1 MPINI
6 SDPQIQRI
14 LTHPDETD
22 SGWRADLQRFEKN
35 DVTLDR
41 RTAAENSVKA
51 LQRLLVFLGYSTSA
65 SGSYGIDGDFGPG
78 TNRAI
83 AQFQFEYGLNPSV
96 RREMLCYDCTFQTA
110 SKNISAV
117 PGVRLDVPTLEKM
130 LAVARQNIDA
140 NRVNCGDFEVALFQL
155 NSLHKRRALSC
166 REIHQ
171 QYGVQAVQ
179 AAARMK
185 AEKGV
190 DIRPE
195 WILSIIRK
203 ETEGVVRP
211 KFEQH
216 ILTNSNRKTPQEDFS
231 ELRYRATSFGLGQVM
246 GFNYQAVGAPSAKA
260 MFYSPLTEQVLF
272 VGKFLTTGGSQIRE
286 ALAKSSPAEPDFRA
300 VARFYNGPAYEVN
313 RYHESLAKWFAEF
326 RTMIA

>member
-1 MPINI
+1 MPLTIN
-6 SDPQIQRI
+6 DPQIQRI

-22 SGWRADLQRFEKN
+22 SGWRADVQRFGQN

-41 RTAAENSVKA
+41 RTAAENTVKA
-51 LQRLLVFLGYSTSA
+51 LQRLLIFLGYSTSG
-65 SGSYGIDGDFGPG
+65 SGSYLIDGDFGPG

-83 AQFQFEYGLNPSV
+83 AQFQFEQGLNPAVSRDSV
-96 RREMLCYDCTFQTA
+96 CYECTFKTA
-110 SKNISAV
+110 SKLIGAV
-117 PGVRLDVPTLEKM
+117 PNVLLDLPTLEKM
-130 LAVARQNIDA
+130 LAVARQNIDTNQVA
-140 NRVNCGDFEVALFQL
+140 CGDFEVAMFQL
-155 NSLHKRRALSC
+155 NALHKRRALSC

-185 AEKGV
+185 SEKKV

-195 WILSIIRK
+195 WILGIIRK

-216 ILTNSNRKTPQEDFS
+216 ILSNTNRKTPKEDVS

-246 GFNYQAVGAPSAKA
+246 GFNFQTVGAPSAKA
-260 MFYSPLTEQVLF
+260 MFCSPLTEQVLF
-272 VGKFLTTGGSQIRE
+272 VGKFLATGGSAVRA
-286 ALAKSSPAEPDFRA
+286 ALANPSPAEADFRA
-300 VARFYNGPAYEVN
+300 VAKFYNGPLYEAN
-313 RYHESLAKWFAEF
+313 HYHESLAKWFAEF
-326 RTMIA
+326 KALV